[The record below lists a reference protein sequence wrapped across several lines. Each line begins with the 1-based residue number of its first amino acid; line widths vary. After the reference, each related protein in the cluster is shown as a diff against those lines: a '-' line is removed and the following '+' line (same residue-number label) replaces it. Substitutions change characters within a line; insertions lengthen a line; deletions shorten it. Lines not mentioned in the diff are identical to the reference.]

1 MPNSSHIHDSFL
13 VDQSLLSPQHREDV
27 RAVYKGTTN
36 TIRAVPIGKKD
47 LPVNARLMK

>member
-1 MPNSSHIHDSFL
+1 MHDSVL

-36 TIRAVPIGKKD
+36 TIRAVPIGKKA
-47 LPVNARLMK
+47 LPVND

>member
-1 MPNSSHIHDSFL
+1 MHDSVL

-36 TIRAVPIGKKD
+36 TIRAVPIGKES
-47 LPVNARLMK
+47 LPECMIFLK